1 MEEIVDFIFNKWKE
15 NKIMPT
21 KQIAVVISI
30 FFVAVL
36 GVMFGFPQYKVWQ
49 QAKEG
54 EAMLAKAEQDRQIAI
69 LEAKAK
75 KESAEALAEA
85 EIIRAKGIAEA
96 NQIIGGSLNN
106 NEAYLRWLW
115 IDNLKEFKGHVIY
128 VPTEAGIPITEAQR
142 FKIENNK

>member
-1 MEEIVDFIFNKWKE
+1 MFNKELGAWVKYLAYA
-15 NKIMPT
+15 ILVVLVLVIGAMY
-21 KQIAVVISI
+21 AV
-30 FFVAVL
+30 
-36 GVMFGFPQYKVWQ
+36 PQYRVWQ

-85 EIIRAKGIAEA
+85 EVIRAQGIAKA
-96 NQIIGGSLNN
+96 NEIIGGSLNN

-115 IDNLKEFKGHVIY
+115 IDSLRESKDQIIY
-128 VPTEAGIPITEAQR
+128 VPTEAGIPLTEAHR
-142 FKIENNK
+142 LNGNAK

>member
-1 MEEIVDFIFNKWKE
+1 MGIVDFIIDKWKE
-15 NKIMPT
+15 NKTMTI
-21 KQIAVVISI
+21 KQIAIGALAFFVVI
-30 FFVAVL
+30 AGL
-36 GVMFGFPQYKVWQ
+36 MFGFPQYKVWQ

-69 LEAKAK
+69 LEARAK

-96 NQIIGGSLNN
+96 NEIIGGSLNN

-128 VPTEAGIPITEAQR
+128 VPTEAGIPITESQR
-142 FKIENNK
+142 FKTENK